1 MSKTLHFVKD
11 FALFDKGIGEENR
24 FVVIEGVDVDEN
36 GHFVGGIDPEKILA
50 DEAVKNG
57 ATRIPHSNC
66 VDATGG
72 GIVSADDRILYFN
85 GGDAYIPS
93 EESEMDR
100 FLIKEG
106 LLK

>member
-1 MSKTLHFVKD
+1 MSKHFVTD
-11 FALFDKGIGEENR
+11 FALFDKGEGENPR
-24 FVVIEGVDVDEN
+24 FVVIEGVEVDEN
-36 GHFVGGIDPEKILA
+36 GRFVGGIDPARIMA

-66 VDATGG
+66 VDISGG
-72 GIVSADDRILYFN
+72 GADAADDRILYFN

-93 EESEMDR
+93 ADSEMDR
-100 FLIKEG
+100 FLVEEG